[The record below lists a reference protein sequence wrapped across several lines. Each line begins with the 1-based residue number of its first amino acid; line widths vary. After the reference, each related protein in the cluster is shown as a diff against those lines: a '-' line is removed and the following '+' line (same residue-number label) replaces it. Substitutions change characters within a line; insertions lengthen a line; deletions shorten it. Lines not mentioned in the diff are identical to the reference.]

1 MVNFSLLSDLL
12 SCPSCAHCTV
22 ALYELSFQ
30 LVALL
35 RWGIQYIE
43 GDFSCIWFRSFS
55 EQLKAWPPCC
65 SLLPVLS
72 SSQGT
77 PTLPGWPGWSGL
89 RVGQVGNRQGY
100 HLQPPSCTYTAQ
112 STQAPTAH
120 PFTLPISLSRVHTQ
134 WFWCAFTRTWRH
146 KRLFQS
152 LTNSRYMSYLFHLSF
167 QPVRSV
173 TDPGWRQSTVEL
185 WKVIS
190 LHCKAR
196 NWDLVTKSYA

>member
-1 MVNFSLLSDLL
+1 MVNFPLLSDLL

-43 GDFSCIWFRSFS
+43 GDFACIWFRSFS

-120 PFTLPISLSRVHTQ
+120 PFTLPVSLSRVHTQ

-146 KRLFQS
+146 KRLFQVLPIRDTCPIFFICLFNLSAQS
-152 LTNSRYMSYLFHLSF
+152 LIPGGGSPQWSCEKSF
-167 QPVRSV
+167 LC
-173 TDPGWRQSTVEL
+173 TAKTAIE
-185 WKVIS
+185 I
-190 LHCKAR
+190 
-196 NWDLVTKSYA
+196 